1 MRTRNTFSTASF
13 SLLLLCSSVEQTVFA
28 GSNSGPVSANS
39 GFSCDNR
46 VDLKKDFKVWCTA
59 ASAQLIRSQCFAVV
73 HMDNGVQR
81 CGWQGCGL
89 FSFVGQK
96 PTLSGDA
103 VVEYGI
109 STPHGLTTI
118 PASWQQSG
126 SQVLPQSPYPRTY
139 LTVDQFVAAR
149 SGCKG
154 PKPNLNLDPAVWN
167 RICGLGDSS
176 IELSPYYVCLK
187 AQKLVP

>member
-1 MRTRNTFSTASF
+1 MRTRKTPFSF
-13 SLLLLCSSVEQTVFA
+13 SLVLLVMCASVEQPVLA
-28 GSNSGPVSANS
+28 GSNNGSLATNS

-46 VDLKKDFKVWCTA
+46 ADLKKDFQLWCTA
-59 ASAQLIRSQCFAVV
+59 ANAQLIRSQCFAVV
-73 HMDNGVQR
+73 HMDTGVQR
-81 CGWQGCGL
+81 CGWQGCGF

-96 PTLSGDA
+96 PSLSGEM

-126 SQVLPQSPYPRTY
+126 NQVLPQSPYPRTY
-139 LTVDQFVAAR
+139 LTVDQFLTVR

-154 PKPNLNLDPAVWN
+154 PKSNLNLDPAVVD
-167 RICGLGDSS
+167 RICGIGDSS
-176 IELSPYYVCLK
+176 LDLSPYYVCMK